1 MLKIYVV
8 DFDDTFYDDRDL
20 NEHSKISWA
29 HKKWFNYKKNIK
41 IGNKFFWK
49 NSKLYCHNFK
59 SRQI

>member
-29 HKKWFNYKKNIK
+29 HKKWFNYEKTLK
-41 IGNKFFWK
+41 
-49 NSKLYCHNFK
+49 
-59 SRQI
+59 